1 MCEGGVRKMAYKLW
15 TKMEG
20 GQVRER
26 GDRYMLA
33 KILSPERT
41 AG

>member
-20 GQVRER
+20 GTSERKRRQV
-26 GDRYMLA
+26 
-33 KILSPERT
+33 
-41 AG
+41 